1 MREVGGEMGWRGEE
15 LWKGV
20 GEGRWGEM
28 EGSRPG
34 FKFRIF
40 SFLTCQMG
48 PELERLQRSKV
59 TK

>member
-1 MREVGGEMGWRGEE
+1 MWVERWDGGVKSCGKEWVV
-15 LWKGV
+15 KG
-20 GEGRWGEM
+20 GGDEM

-34 FKFRIF
+34 FKFHIF